1 MKSNVCFASSATSL
15 DACSIH
21 RAAPLRT
28 PFSGRLS
35 ATSEDIFST
44 ASATSSTI
52 SATSSTVSATFSTSS
67 EHQKCN
73 TRIVRSCKGKVSIQK
88 KKEKRKKGRGL
99 QFPYPYFQ
107 FFVETRLLASRLV
120 KLEIQLFPKSSSPC
134 EKHQVVIKLKKNYK
148 CIY

>member
-21 RAAPLRT
+21 RAASLRT

-73 TRIVRSCKGKVSIQK
+73 TRIVRSCKGRVSVQK
-88 KKEKRKKGRGL
+88 KKRKKGRGL

-134 EKHQVVIKLKKNYK
+134 EKLQVVIKLKKNHK